1 VRTEKE
7 GTHGGI
13 NARWVAELSGAGQ
26 ICADLIGVTV
36 SISAVKDAAYYESY
50 AQRGGPAPRWLGSAV
65 ASELG
70 IHREVRVGEPVDD
83 GELRRGGDLTRLL
96 EGKHPDTGESL
107 WPKKVRAD
115 HVAGFD
121 ITFSPPKSVS
131 VLALLGG
138 DQELADKLWQAHRD
152 AVDATCAWMERELFV
167 SRRGYA
173 GRDGLM
179 HGTVAAIGFDHATSR
194 EDDPQMHTHV
204 VLANVHWGEDGRI
217 GSLDTN
223 TFWNGKRSRER
234 IVKALG
240 AVYEAELRKRVT
252 EQTGLAWTKPLG
264 KDRHR
269 EIAGVSQKVLKAF
282 SRRRSQIEDAL
293 AASGVEGTH
302 GARLTGAL
310 GTRQAKSEKTASELA
325 PEWEKRLQE
334 LGISGS
340 DLVQQARKGAKKQ
353 EIEDALP
360 LHEQAFRV
368 LHGPGGRPSW
378 TRRDLM
384 GALGA
389 VLGDGASIA
398 ELEALADEILR
409 DPELA
414 ICVYRPADES
424 MGREARYASAQLFQD
439 EKEIARLTREV
450 TREGVSQ
457 RKVERILSH
466 STLDQEQAEAVRH
479 LTGDGSL
486 VRLFVAPPGSGKTY
500 TLAQAAKVWR
510 ADGREVRALTN
521 SWRASN
527 ELVDAGAVDRGE
539 AAAYAYALCS
549 PQGLRWFV
557 PEGGVVVVDEA
568 SMMPT
573 ADLAAICALAD
584 QRHATV
590 VMVGDP
596 RQLGSVE
603 AGGLFAL
610 LAEQLPR
617 CELTRNRRQVEG
629 WMASTID
636 DLRKGRSELAR
647 EKLSNEGRFRVY
659 DAPQDAVSALL
670 DDWLAERERGSQV
683 AIFTVTHDAR
693 KALNRLAQ
701 EQLRKAGV
709 LQGKAVHLAA
719 STKREEIDEREIYAG
734 DEIVFRKRRDFW
746 PGQQR
751 VHVANGTTGKV
762 IEAWKDYLVVEVA
775 GQRIKVSGDWAS
787 DWIDLAYAQTTHSAQ
802 GATIGTARATR
813 ERTGEGRRGVAYV
826 LGPES
831 MDLELITVASSR
843 ATDATR
849 LFAWAETEPETH
861 LYDAEGNPLVD
872 PRDPEEA
879 AERKWGTTGADVSA
893 LAEVERHHAVLS
905 LAALPRDEL
914 EQKYEA
920 VKNRLDKA
928 LAGETA
934 DDAVE
939 LKNEAS
945 ILDEALFVRRQRD
958 IDEAL
963 VDITIGESPWA
974 ELLGSWPPDRAGQLR
989 YREALGALLD
999 SEHWVK
1005 EARLASR
1012 SERIRDMAEHSAED
1026 IVELIKR
1033 GGHDYRRLFEL
1044 SDEEKREALHQ
1055 QFVDALP
1062 APPPALDPKSLD
1074 RNAVETFAA
1083 ERLIAAASALDVSED
1098 YVREVTSEAERL
1110 RAVVPEIP
1118 GKAALAT
1125 AMRRGVAEEVL
1136 DHDVRGEDVP
1146 LAVRAVA
1153 VPGVTTPAVAAIA
1166 EAAEQLESLRAIQG
1180 VHEKVNEQPALGQTE
1195 RPEPEREVEEMT
1207 KTKTRETPMA
1217 EAPPEPEDIVE
1228 AEPSPDWQP
1237 PDYEPEL
1244 TPLEIM
1250 TEQWELDDE
1259 PDVWVPHVYDQ
1270 HHEPAPELVF
1280 MRQAETEAKAE
1291 LELVPEPTPEPTLQ
1305 AEAEAEA
1312 ERQREAERRREAG
1325 VVLKR

>member
-1 VRTEKE
+1 M
-7 GTHGGI
+7 
-13 NARWVAELSGAGQ
+13 
-26 ICADLIGVTV
+26 TV
-36 SISAVKDAAYYESY
+36 SIAAVKDAAYYESY
-50 AQRGGPAPRWLGSAV
+50 AQKGGPRPRWLGSAV
-65 ASELG
+65 AAELG
-70 IHREVRVGEPVDD
+70 IHRDVRVGEPVDD
-83 GELRRGGDLTRLL
+83 EINRGGDLTRLL
-96 EGKHPDTGESL
+96 EGKHPDTGQDLLPRKPPENHA
-107 WPKKVRAD
+107 K
-115 HVAGFD
+115 GFD
-121 ITFSPPKSVS
+121 ITLSPPKSVS
-131 VLALLGG
+131 ILALLGG
-138 DQELADKLWQAHRD
+138 DAELSDALWQAHRE
-152 AVDATCAWMERELFV
+152 AVEATVGWMERELFV
-167 SRRGYA
+167 SRRGHA
-173 GRDGLM
+173 GRDGVV
-179 HGTVAAIGFDHATSR
+179 HGTVAGIAFDHATSR
-194 EDDPQMHTHV
+194 EEDPQMHTHV
-204 VLANVHWGEDGRI
+204 VLANIHWGEDGRI
-217 GSLDTN
+217 GSLDTG
-223 TFWNGKRSRER
+223 TFWNGKRTREQ

-240 AVYEAELRKRVT
+240 SVYEAELRKRVVET
-252 EQTGLAWTKPLG
+252 TGLAWTKPLG

-269 EIAGVSQKVLKAF
+269 ELAGIPKDIIKAF

-293 AASGVEGTH
+293 AASGVEATH

-310 GTRQAKSEKTASELA
+310 GTRQAKSERTASELA
-325 PEWEKRLQE
+325 PEWQKRLRE
-334 LGISGS
+334 LGVSGQ
-340 DLVQQARKGAKKQ
+340 DLIREARNAAKKQ
-353 EIEDALP
+353 EPANATP

-368 LHGPGGRPSW
+368 LHGAGGRSSW

-414 ICVYRPADES
+414 ICVYRPADGA
-424 MGREARYASAQLFQD
+424 MGKEARYASAQLFRD

-457 RKVERILSH
+457 RKVDHILKH
-466 STLDQEQAEAVRH
+466 SGLDDEQAEAVKH
-479 LTGDGSL
+479 LTADGSL

-527 ELVDAGAVDRGE
+527 ELVDAGAVAQGE
-539 AAAYAYALCS
+539 AAAYQYALCS
-549 PQGLRWFV
+549 PQGLRWFI

-573 ADLAAICALAD
+573 ADLAAIFALAD
-584 QRHATV
+584 ERNATV
-590 VMVGDP
+590 VLCGDP

-603 AGGLFAL
+603 AGGLFGL
-610 LAEQLPR
+610 LAEQLPH
-617 CELTRNRRQVEG
+617 CELTKNRRQVEG
-629 WMASTID
+629 WMRTTID
-636 DLRKGRSELAR
+636 DLRKGRAELAR
-647 EKLSNEGRFRVY
+647 EKLSGEGRFRVY
-659 DAPQDAVSALL
+659 DAPQDAVAALL
-670 DDWLAERERGSQV
+670 DDWLAERMNGAQV

-701 EQLRKAGV
+701 EQLRRAGV
-709 LQGKAVHLAA
+709 LQGRAVHLAA
-719 STKREEIDEREIYAG
+719 STKREEIEEREIYAG

-751 VHVANGTTGKV
+751 VAVSNGTTGRV
-762 IEAWKDYLVVEVA
+762 VEAWRDYLVVEVA
-775 GQRIKVSGDWAS
+775 GQRIKVSGDWAR
-787 DWIDLAYAQTTHSAQ
+787 DWIDLGYATTTHSAQ

-813 ERTGEGRRGVAYV
+813 ERTGEGRRGVAYI

-831 MDLELITVASSR
+831 MDLELVTVATSR

-879 AERKWGTTGADVSA
+879 AERKWGETGADVSA
-893 LAEVERHHAVLS
+893 LAELERHHAILS
-905 LAALPRDEL
+905 LAALPRGEL

-920 VKNRLDKA
+920 TKERLDKA
-928 LAGETA
+928 LAGESSE
-934 DDAVE
+934 DAVG
-939 LKNEAS
+939 LKHEAER
-945 ILDEALFVRRQRD
+945 LDEALFIRRQRD

-963 VDITIGESPWA
+963 IDITIGESPWV
-974 ELLGSWPPDRAGQLR
+974 EILGDWPPDRAGQLR

-999 SEHWVK
+999 AEHWVR
-1005 EARLASR
+1005 EAREASR

-1033 GGHDYRRLFEL
+1033 AEHDYRRLFEL
-1044 SDEEKREALHQ
+1044 TDDETREALHQ
-1055 QFVDALP
+1055 QFVDAL
-1062 APPPALDPKSLD
+1062 APSAVPHDPKSLD
-1074 RNAVETFAA
+1074 RTTVETFAA
-1083 ERLIAAASALDVSED
+1083 ERLIAAASALGLGED
-1098 YVREVTSEAERL
+1098 YVRSVTSEAVRL
-1110 RAVVPEIP
+1110 RIAVPEIS

-1125 AMRRGVAEEVL
+1125 GMRQALG
-1136 DHDVRGEDVP
+1136 DVVWARDARGEDVP
-1146 LAVRAVA
+1146 LAVMAVT
-1153 VPGVTTPAVAAIA
+1153 VPGVTTPAVAAIT
-1166 EAAEQLESLRAIQG
+1166 EAAEQLESLRAIQN
-1180 VHEKVNEQPALGQTE
+1180 VHEKTNEQPTLGQTE
-1195 RPEPEREVEEMT
+1195 RLEPEREVEEMT
-1207 KTKTRETPMA
+1207 KTKTRQAPMA
-1217 EAPPEPEDIVE
+1217 PVEPEDIVE